1 MVTSSVMS
9 GKRWKVSQLRML
21 RARWWQFDIKVL
33 RENAKSATFPQR
45 LTGRGALQ

>member
-1 MVTSSVMS
+1 MS